1 MPLLPI
7 PDDRAAWLVMRQQYV
22 GGSEIGSLYP
32 EHKANYQPSI
42 FALHQLKS
50 GNIEADAIDDESDRM
65 LLGTCLEAGIIRAA
79 VEKWGYKTAMPLY
92 AVNDACPGSASTPDA
107 FITEPTQAELLL
119 GYSGPGLMQIKLVD
133 GLQYRNTWDGE
144 PPAHIVLQVHKE
156 MWDSGRAWGV
166 VVALIGGS
174 KLERWHYAR
183 DAELEADMAR
193 RITAFWAGVRE
204 RREPAIDGDKSTT
217 GALKAMFPKLR
228 PAAEVLDLRG
238 HPGIDKIIDA
248 YVKQKALEKVAGEAK
263 TEAYNELLSLVGKFR
278 KAALPKGGMLS
289 ISVTPAKLPT
299 PVTAEMVGTVL
310 AGRKESRRAT
320 LTGYGDDDG

>member
-1 MPLLPI
+1 MPLIPI
-7 PDDRAAWLVMRQQYV
+7 PEDRAAWLAMRRQYI

-32 EHKANYQPSI
+32 EHKAAYQPSLL
-42 FALHQLKS
+42 AVHHVKA
-50 GNIEADAIDDESDRM
+50 GTIEADAIDDESDRM
-65 LLGTCLEAGIIRAA
+65 LLGRCLEGGVERAS
-79 VEKWGYKTAMPLY
+79 VEKWGYQTERPLY
-92 AVNDACPGSASTPDA
+92 AINDACPGSASTPDV

-156 MWDSGRAWGV
+156 MWDAGRDWGV

-204 RREPAIDGDKSTT
+204 RREPPIDGDKSTT
-217 GALKAMFPKLR
+217 AALKAMFPKLR
-228 PAAEVLDLRG
+228 PAVEVLDLRA
-238 HPGIDKIIDA
+238 HPGMDKIVDA
-248 YVKQKALEKVAGEAK
+248 YVKQKALEKAAAGAK
-263 TEAYNELLSLVGKFR
+263 AEAYNEMLSLAGSFR
-278 KAALPKGGMLS
+278 KVALPKGGMLN
-289 ISVTPAKLPT
+289 ISVTPAKE
-299 PVTAEMVGTVL
+299 PVTITQEMVGTKL
-310 AGRKESRRAT
+310 PGRKESRRAT